1 MRLERVDVENMPN
14 SDASAWVFQANP
26 KKWDVDRALADL
38 RVVRWLVNQYRD
50 DIRCGDRVF
59 LWRSG
64 PQAGVVAVCT
74 TLADP
79 APLPDDKESYRY
91 QLEEAMFAGER
102 IRVPLA
108 IEKVLQ
114 RPILRKALLWNRD
127 LDGMAIL
134 RRPQGTNFPLEPGE
148 VAALEQMAGPR

>member
-1 MRLERVDVENMPN
+1 MRLERVDVASMTN

-26 KKWDVDRALADL
+26 KKWDVDRALEDL
-38 RVVRWLVNQYRD
+38 KVVRWLVNQYRD

-64 PQAGVVAVCT
+64 AQAGVVAVCT
-74 TLADP
+74 ALADP
-79 APLPDDKESYRY
+79 TPLPDDKESYRY
-91 QLEEAMFAGER
+91 RLEDAMFAGDR

-114 RPILRKALLWNRD
+114 RPILRMALLWNRD
-127 LDGMAIL
+127 LEGMAIL
-134 RRPQGTNFPLEPGE
+134 RRPQGTNFPLEPTE
-148 VAALEQMAGPR
+148 AAALEQMAASR